1 MPRRIDIKSVLII
14 GAGPIVIGQACEF
27 DYSGAQACKA
37 LKEEGLKVILVNSNP
52 ATIMTD
58 PELADVTYIEPIT
71 TDTIEQIIKVEKPDA
86 ILPTMGGQTA
96 LNIAIELDKAGTL
109 KNYGVELIGA
119 TRDAIEKA
127 EDRKL
132 FKQSMESI
140 GIKCP
145 NSEIANSLD
154 EALNSLNRIGLPAVI
169 RPGFTLGGKGGGV
182 AYNENDFKEICI
194 NGLDASPT
202 NQILIDQSLLGWKEF
217 EMEVIRD
224 KNDNAIIVCSIENF
238 DPMGVH
244 TGDSITIA
252 PAMTLTDKEFQ
263 KMRDNSIEVL
273 KEIGVETGGSNVQW
287 AVNPL
292 SGEMLIIEM
301 NPRVSRS
308 SALASKATGFPI
320 AKVAAKLA
328 IGYTLDELQNDIT
341 KTTPASFE
349 PTIDYVVTKIPRFA
363 FEKFPSVSNELGTS
377 MKSVGEVMAIGTT
390 FQESMQKA
398 LNSLENKTTGLTTM
412 HSNFDK
418 PGIYKKLSS
427 NTPDKIFIIGQAF
440 RIGFTVNEIHEI
452 TRIDKWF
459 LNQIEELVLFEK
471 RILDSGPN
479 ISEEILIEAKSMGF
493 SDERIAEL
501 LFISVDDIQ
510 DERKK
515 HGIFPVYKRIDTCG
529 GEFQSEAAYLY
540 STYDLSTSVTQICEA
555 QPSDRDKVIILGSG
569 PNRIGQGIEFDY
581 CCCHACFSLRDEN
594 IETIMVNCNPETVST
609 DFDTSDK
616 LYFEPLNLESVV
628 NIIEKEKK
636 SGNLVGVIVQYG
648 GQTPLKLAND
658 LDARKVKIL
667 GTTSKSIEISEDRKL
682 FKEVIEK
689 LKLKQP
695 ENTTVSKK
703 SDAIKAAESL
713 SFPIIARPSFVLG
726 GSSMEI
732 IHDPLQL
739 KEYLQTNI
747 DVSDKAP
754 LLFDSYLGAAI
765 EVDVDLICDGET
777 SFVAGIMEHIEEAG
791 VHSGDSACS
800 LPPHTL
806 GKETIERIKFQSS
819 LLAKELEVVGLMN
832 IQFAIKDDEIY
843 ILEVNPRASRT
854 IPFISKT
861 TGIPLANLAAKLMIG
876 QKLSGISFNK
886 KDLNYVAVKEAVL
899 PFDRLPG
906 SDTVLTPEMRSTGE
920 VMGIADNFEA
930 AFFKSQI
937 STGMLFPKSGNVFL
951 SIRNEDKTKEMGAA
965 CKILK
970 KIGFKIIATKGT
982 KSFLDKEGV
991 DSQLVKKVFE
1001 GRPNIADLLKDKKI
1015 NIVMNTTQGKQS
1027 IEDSKD
1033 IRSLALN
1040 NKIPYYTT
1048 ARGIIAIINS
1058 LKENMGGKISV
1069 KAIQEYHAQ
1078 LITD

>member
-1 MPRRIDIKSVLII
+1 M
-14 GAGPIVIGQACEF
+14 
-27 DYSGAQACKA
+27 
-37 LKEEGLKVILVNSNP
+37 
-52 ATIMTD
+52 
-58 PELADVTYIEPIT
+58 
-71 TDTIEQIIKVEKPDA
+71 
-86 ILPTMGGQTA
+86 
-96 LNIAIELDKAGTL
+96 
-109 KNYGVELIGA
+109 
-119 TRDAIEKA
+119 
-127 EDRKL
+127 
-132 FKQSMESI
+132 
-140 GIKCP
+140 
-145 NSEIANSLD
+145 
-154 EALNSLNRIGLPAVI
+154 
-169 RPGFTLGGKGGGV
+169 
-182 AYNENDFKEICI
+182 
-194 NGLDASPT
+194 
-202 NQILIDQSLLGWKEF
+202 
-217 EMEVIRD
+217 
-224 KNDNAIIVCSIENF
+224 
-238 DPMGVH
+238 
-244 TGDSITIA
+244 
-252 PAMTLTDKEFQ
+252 
-263 KMRDNSIEVL
+263 
-273 KEIGVETGGSNVQW
+273 
-287 AVNPL
+287 
-292 SGEMLIIEM
+292 
-301 NPRVSRS
+301 
-308 SALASKATGFPI
+308 
-320 AKVAAKLA
+320 
-328 IGYTLDELQNDIT
+328 
-341 KTTPASFE
+341 
-349 PTIDYVVTKIPRFA
+349 
-363 FEKFPSVSNELGTS
+363 
-377 MKSVGEVMAIGTT
+377 
-390 FQESMQKA
+390 
-398 LNSLENKTTGLTTM
+398 
-412 HSNFDK
+412 
-418 PGIYKKLSS
+418 
-427 NTPDKIFIIGQAF
+427 
-440 RIGFTVNEIHEI
+440 
-452 TRIDKWF
+452 
-459 LNQIEELVLFEK
+459 
-471 RILDSGPN
+471 
-479 ISEEILIEAKSMGF
+479 
-493 SDERIAEL
+493 
-501 LFISVDDIQ
+501 
-510 DERKK
+510 
-515 HGIFPVYKRIDTCG
+515 
-529 GEFQSEAAYLY
+529 
-540 STYDLSTSVTQICEA
+540 
-555 QPSDRDKVIILGSG
+555 
-569 PNRIGQGIEFDY
+569 
-581 CCCHACFSLRDEN
+581 
-594 IETIMVNCNPETVST
+594 
-609 DFDTSDK
+609 
-616 LYFEPLNLESVV
+616 
-628 NIIEKEKK
+628 
-636 SGNLVGVIVQYG
+636 QYG

-703 SDAIKAAESL
+703 SEAKKAAESL

-732 IHDPLQL
+732 IHDSMQL
-739 KEYLQTNI
+739 KKYLQTNI

-800 LPPHTL
+800 FPPHTL
-806 GKETIERIKFQSS
+806 RKETIERIKFQSS

-951 SIRNEDKTKEMGAA
+951 SIRNEDKTKEMVAA

-1001 GRPNIADLLKDKKI
+1001 GRPNIADLLKDKNI